1 MSWERSATG
10 RRSTLTNLK
19 ASNLIST
26 MLLSQANNG
35 ASGKA
40 ATKIVMK
47 PNCMTENVYMH
58 VNTTFKTI
66 NLRWY
71 VRTSDKKLL

>member
-1 MSWERSATG
+1 MYIQLCINIYSIPISCDRSAIG
-10 RRSTLTNLK
+10 RRSTVINLK

-47 PNCMTENVYMH
+47 PNCMTENTH
-58 VNTTFKTI
+58 NI
-66 NLRWY
+66 
-71 VRTSDKKLL
+71 KLVIKR